1 VYFLKKNDNLIAMD
15 KEEIRTKTEELRT
28 ILAEYRSN
36 LEPLEKELL
45 EAVQRYQD
53 ALKEEKLKE
62 IRKSI

>member
-1 VYFLKKNDNLIAMD
+1 MD